1 MKDLVELAIQARE
14 HAYAPYSQF
23 RVGAALRAASGRV
36 YVGVNV
42 ENAAYP
48 AGICA
53 ERTALVSAV
62 AAGERQFEAI
72 AIVTDTPEPSSPCGV
87 CRQMLAEFGVGL
99 KVTLATVHGAAIE
112 TTLDALLPRAFGP
125 ESLARR

>member
-53 ERTALVSAV
+53 ERTALVTAV

>member
-1 MKDLVELAIQARE
+1 MKDLVESAIQARE

-53 ERTALVSAV
+53 ERTALVTAV

>member
-1 MKDLVELAIQARE
+1 MKDLVESAIQARE